1 MDQCKVIAIT
11 NQKGGVG
18 KTTTT
23 VNLGVGLANMG
34 KRVLL
39 IDADPQGSLTV
50 SLGIKKPDDL
60 SVSLATVMQDVIE
73 DRDTPDGSGIIHH
86 EEGVDLLPSNIE
98 LSGLEVS
105 LFNTMSRESILKGY
119 LDTVKSKYDYV
130 LIDCMPSLGMMT
142 INALVAADS
151 VLIPTQP
158 NYLSTKGLNLLMR
171 SVSRIKKQINPKLRI
186 DGILL
191 TMVDGRTN
199 NAKSIIASL
208 RSSIGE
214 SIRVFDTEI
223 PHSVRAA
230 ESSLEGKSIF
240 AHDTGGKVAAAYE
253 SLTKEVMQ
261 LEQRAKDRLRSDGV
275 R

>member
-119 LDTVKSKYDYV
+119 LDTVKSKYDYA

-158 NYLSTKGLNLLMR
+158 NFLSTKGLNLLMR
-171 SVSRIKKQINPKLRI
+171 SVARVKKQINPKLRI

-191 TMVDGRTN
+191 TIVDGRTN

-208 RSSIGE
+208 RSSISE

-240 AHDTGGKVAAAYE
+240 AHDKSGKVAAAYE
-253 SLTKEVMQ
+253 SLTKEVVQ
-261 LEQRAKDRLRSDGV
+261 IEQRAKDRLRSDGV